1 MCCRSCW
8 VAMLVFGI
16 LGCITR
22 GSRSTHRFVGAV
34 GQRGVL
40 PAPASPPFTS
50 LRGMDVFTSHE
61 RELASRAAC
70 SPGLSISPLQRLH
83 LGTLTGCTSCKLFVP
98 PPTVSDSRRSFS
110 RDHKIANHR
119 SRSHHLS
126 HFCLP
131 APQTTQ
137 SPTGFKRSRA

>member
-1 MCCRSCW
+1 MFW
-8 VAMLVFGI
+8 VTFP
-16 LGCITR
+16 R
-22 GSRSTHRFVGAV
+22 GFHRFVEAV
-34 GQRGVL
+34 GQRTVL
-40 PAPASPPFTS
+40 LVPASPPFTS
-50 LRGMDVFTSHE
+50 LRGMDVLTSHE

-70 SPGLSISPLQRLH
+70 SLGLRISPSQKLH
-83 LGTLTGCTSCKLFVP
+83 LGTLAGCTSCKLFVP
-98 PPTVSDSRRSFS
+98 PPTASSSHRNFT

-137 SPTGFKRSRA
+137 SPTGFKRSQA

>member
-1 MCCRSCW
+1 MLKVLLGSQADIWYFW
-8 VAMLVFGI
+8 VTFP
-16 LGCITR
+16 R
-22 GSRSTHRFVGAV
+22 GSMFTHRFVGAV
-34 GQRGVL
+34 GQRNVL
-40 PAPASPPFTS
+40 PVPASPPLTS
-50 LRGMDVFTSHE
+50 LRGMDVFTSHQ

-70 SPGLSISPLQRLH
+70 SPGLSISPLQKLH

-98 PPTVSDSRRSFS
+98 PPTASNSHRTST
-110 RDHKIANHR
+110 RDHKTANHR

-137 SPTGFKRSRA
+137 SPTEFKRSQA

>member
-1 MCCRSCW
+1 MKVLLGSQY
-8 VAMLVFGI
+8 LVFWV
-16 LGCITR
+16 TFPR
-22 GSRSTHRFVGAV
+22 GSTSTHRFVGAV
-34 GQRGVL
+34 GQGSVL
-40 PAPASPPFTS
+40 PVPASLPFAS

-70 SPGLSISPLQRLH
+70 SPGLSISPSQKLH
-83 LGTLTGCTSCKLFVP
+83 LGTLSGCTSCKLFVP
-98 PPTVSDSRRSFS
+98 PPTVSNSHRSS
-110 RDHKIANHR
+110 TRDHKTANRR

-137 SPTGFKRSRA
+137 SPTEFKRSQA